1 MISVQQLRGI
11 AVLLVVLFH
20 MTTKLRDN
28 GFWQYGFSIGM
39 SGVDIFFVISGFIM
53 MLISKRESNFFI
65 KEGRQNISSLFN
77 CRNYFYFN
85 VLFFSEYI

>member
-53 MLISKRESNFFI
+53 MLISK
-65 KEGRQNISSLFN
+65 
-77 CRNYFYFN
+77 
-85 VLFFSEYI
+85 